1 MLSYLYHCDQRDMSN
16 ISQVVIDEL
25 FKTLAH
31 VFFFYFFKI
40 SLTYTIV
47 LKIKKNEKL

>member
-1 MLSYLYHCDQRDMSN
+1 MSN
-16 ISQVVIDEL
+16 ISQVVINEL

-31 VFFFYFFKI
+31 VLI

-47 LKIKKNEKL
+47 LKIKKNEIL